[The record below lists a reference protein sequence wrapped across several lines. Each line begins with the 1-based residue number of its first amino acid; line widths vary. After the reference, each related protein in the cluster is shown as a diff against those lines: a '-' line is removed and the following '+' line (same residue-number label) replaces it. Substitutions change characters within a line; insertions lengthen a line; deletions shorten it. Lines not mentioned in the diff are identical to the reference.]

1 MKLKDATANLEIVNE
16 DRFRRSPVGRLV
28 PIQVEEGG
36 KTVDHVAFVPSP
48 LPEEIQLRPAAWAA
62 AIDAGHRLGRLDA
75 IARELLPNPTL
86 VSRPTI
92 RREAVSTSALEGTFA
107 PAAEV
112 LSSEVDEDRPRSQAV
127 VEVLNF
133 IRATEHGIERL
144 RDLPVCTRLACELQE
159 ILVRGTPS
167 EDWQTGRVR
176 ETQVIIGPYKGCSV
190 REAHFIPPPAGQD
203 LTDGLTAWE
212 RWIHGATDLH
222 PVIRVALS
230 HYQFEA
236 LHPFTD
242 GNGRIG
248 RLLAILQLI
257 EYGLLGE
264 PLINLSPYFE
274 VRADQYRHLL
284 REVSATGSFDDWVQ
298 FVCEALAAQ
307 ASDGEGR
314 IRDLLGWRDGTLALL
329 KNERVKGVAL
339 DVTAKLIE
347 HPSVTVKAVAEAHHV
362 TNQAA
367 NSAVARL
374 VELGVLEEVT
384 GRSYNRV
391 FQAPAVLDILFRPT
405 RAM

>member
-1 MKLKDATANLEIVNE
+1 MLESK
-16 DRFRRSPVGRLV
+16 FRDSPVGRLV
-28 PIQVEEGG
+28 PIHVEEGG
-36 KTVDHVAFVPSP
+36 KGVDHLAFVPAP
-48 LPEEIQLRPAAWAA
+48 LPDDVQLRATTWAA

-127 VEVLNF
+127 VEVINF

-144 RDLPVCTRLACELQE
+144 RELPVCTRLACELQE

-167 EDWQTGRVR
+167 EDWQAGRVR

-190 REAHFIPPPAGQD
+190 REAHFIPPPPGD
-203 LTDGLTAWE
+203 ELTHGLSEWE
-212 RWIHGATDLH
+212 RWINDATDVH
-222 PVIRVALS
+222 PVVRVALG

-257 EYGLLGE
+257 ESGLLGE

-284 REVSATGSFDDWVQ
+284 REVSATGSLDGWVR
-298 FVCEALAAQ
+298 FVCEGWAAQ
-307 ASDGEGR
+307 ASDAEGR

-329 KNERVKGVAL
+329 KRERVKGVAL

-347 HPSVTVKAVAEAHHV
+347 HPSVTVKAVAEAHQV

-374 VELGVLEEVT
+374 TDLGVLEEVT

-391 FQAPAVLDILFRPT
+391 FQAPAVLDILFRPA
-405 RAM
+405 RSI

>member
-1 MKLKDATANLEIVNE
+1 MNE
-16 DRFRRSPVGRLV
+16 ERFRNSPVGRLV
-28 PIQVEEGG
+28 PIHVEEGG
-36 KTVDHVAFVPSP
+36 RRVDHVAFVPSP
-48 LPEEIQLRPAAWAA
+48 LPAEIELRATTWAA

-92 RREAVSTSALEGTFA
+92 RREAVSTSALEGTYA

-112 LSSEVDEDRPRSQAV
+112 LSSEVDEGRPRSQAV

-144 RDLPVCTRLACELQE
+144 RELPVCTRLACELQE

-167 EDWQTGRVR
+167 EDWQAGRVR
-176 ETQVIIGPYKGCSV
+176 ESQVIIGPYKGCSV
-190 REAHFIPPPAGQD
+190 REAHFIPPPPGSE
-203 LTDGLTAWE
+203 LTNGLSAWE
-212 RWIHGATDLH
+212 RWINEATDIH
-222 PVIRVALS
+222 AVVRVALG
-230 HYQFEA
+230 HYQFET

-248 RLLAILQLI
+248 RLLAILQLVG
-257 EYGLLGE
+257 YGLLAE

-284 REVSATGSFDDWVQ
+284 REVSATGSFDEWVQ
-298 FVCEALAAQ
+298 FFCEGLGAQ
-307 ASDGEGR
+307 ASDAEGR
-314 IRDLLGWRDGTLALL
+314 IRDLLAWRDGTLALL
-329 KNERVKGVAL
+329 KKERVKGVAL

-347 HPSVTVKAVAEAHHV
+347 HPSVTVKAVAEAHGV

-374 VELGVLEEVT
+374 VELRVLEEVT

-391 FQAPAVLDILFRPT
+391 FQAPAVLDILFRPS
-405 RAM
+405 RAT

>member
-1 MKLKDATANLEIVNE
+1 MQVE
-16 DRFRRSPVGRLV
+16 RFEASPVGRLV
-28 PIQVEEGG
+28 PITVEEGG
-36 KTVDHVAFVPSP
+36 RQVDHVAFVPDP
-48 LPEEIQLRPAAWAA
+48 LPGELDLPAAVWAA

-86 VSRPTI
+86 LSRPTI
-92 RREAVSTSALEGTFA
+92 RREAMSTSALEGTYA

-144 RDLPVCTRLACELQE
+144 RDLPVCLRLACELQE
-159 ILVRGTPS
+159 ILVRGTSS
-167 EDWQTGRVR
+167 EDWQAGNVR
-176 ETQVIIGPYKGCSV
+176 QTQVIIGPYKGCSV
-190 REAHFIPPPAGQD
+190 REAHFIPPPAGAELD
-203 LTDGLTAWE
+203 AGLTAWE
-212 RWIHGATDLH
+212 RWMHETTDLH
-222 PVIRVALS
+222 PVIRIALA

-257 EYGLLGE
+257 ESGLLGA
-264 PLINLSPYFE
+264 PFISLSPYFE
-274 VRADQYRHLL
+274 ARADQYRHLL
-284 REVSATGSFDDWVQ
+284 REVSEKGAFAEWVR
-298 FVCEALAAQ
+298 FFCNGLGAQ
-307 ASDGEGR
+307 ATDAEER
-314 IRDLLGWRDGTLALL
+314 IRDLLAWRDGTLGLL
-329 KNERVKGVAL
+329 KRQRVKGVAL

-347 HPSVTVKAVAEAHHV
+347 LPSVTVKAVSEAHKV

-367 NSAVARL
+367 NSAVTRL
-374 VELGVLEEVT
+374 AQLGILEEVT

-391 FQAPAVLDILFRPT
+391 FQAPAVLDILFRPS
-405 RAM
+405 RPQ

>member
-1 MKLKDATANLEIVNE
+1 VVLESE
-16 DRFRRSPVGRLV
+16 FRGSPVGRLV
-28 PIQVEEGG
+28 PIHVEEGG
-36 KTVDHVAFVPSP
+36 KGVDHVAFVPAP
-48 LPEEIQLRPAAWAA
+48 LPDDVQLRATTWAA

-127 VEVLNF
+127 VEVINF

-167 EDWQTGRVR
+167 EDWQAGRVR

-190 REAHFIPPPAGQD
+190 REAHFIPPPPGD
-203 LTDGLTAWE
+203 ELTHGLSEWE
-212 RWIHGATDLH
+212 RWINDATDVH
-222 PVIRVALS
+222 PVVRVALG

-257 EYGLLGE
+257 ESGLLGE

-284 REVSATGSFDDWVQ
+284 REVSATGSLDEWVR
-298 FVCEALAAQ
+298 FVCEGLAAQ
-307 ASDGEGR
+307 ASDAEGR

-329 KNERVKGVAL
+329 KRERVKGVAL

-347 HPSVTVKAVAEAHHV
+347 HPSVTVKAVAEAHQV

-367 NSAVARL
+367 NNAVARL
-374 VELGVLEEVT
+374 TDLGVLEEVT

-391 FQAPAVLDILFRPT
+391 FQAPAVLDILFRPA
-405 RAM
+405 RSS